1 MLVGAIK
8 PREVRSFV
16 ERYIASLPST
26 DQRETPRGKDARPIL
41 YRIEQTQRT
50 LPVPK
55 AQTLLVF
62 DGVFPNAPA
71 DYLRERGWLS
81 ALTTVLQDRLRMRLR
96 EELAETYSPYVS
108 TKTLAIPGEHYR
120 VLIAFDTAPERMH
133 ELNKVLMHV
142 LDSLRTYGVMEAE
155 AGRAASVERRQLE
168 TRLQS
173 NEYWMSTIGQ
183 YLRLGIPLDAIPAPY
198 PEREVTPA
206 GLQAAAQ
213 TYLPADVFLH
223 LTFMPKDSTSYAQ
236 GKNAASR

>member
-1 MLVGAIK
+1 
-8 PREVRSFV
+8 
-16 ERYIASLPST
+16 
-26 DQRETPRGKDARPIL
+26 
-41 YRIEQTQRT
+41 
-50 LPVPK
+50 VPK

>member
-1 MLVGAIK
+1 M
-8 PREVRSFV
+8 

-155 AGRAASVERRQLE
+155 AGRAASVEARLAAISGSSRCVGSSRR
-168 TRLQS
+168 
-173 NEYWMSTIGQ
+173 
-183 YLRLGIPLDAIPAPY
+183 
-198 PEREVTPA
+198 V
-206 GLQAAAQ
+206 
-213 TYLPADVFLH
+213 
-223 LTFMPKDSTSYAQ
+223 
-236 GKNAASR
+236 SRAMNTG

>member
-1 MLVGAIK
+1 M
-8 PREVRSFV
+8 